1 MPPKKN
7 EKKRPEEEDPD
18 EYNPLE
24 ILGLPYEEIE
34 KARAKQKEFDDVAHQ
49 GLEKMAVDHV
59 DRGIFR
65 K

>member
-7 EKKRPEEEDPD
+7 DKKRPEEEKPD

-24 ILGLPYEEIE
+24 DLGLPYEEIE
-34 KARAKQKEFDDVAHQ
+34 KARAKQKEFDEVAQQ